1 MNLQLKVS
9 SIVCSGC
16 IDTITK
22 AIKEVDPDAIV
33 DADTQTKLVN
43 IKTNKSSEAIARAIV
58 AVGHQ
63 IS

>member
-22 AIKEVDPDAIV
+22 AVKDVDPDAIV
-33 DADTQTKLVN
+33 DADTQTKLVK
-43 IKTNKSSEAIARAIV
+43 IETNKPSEAIEQAIV